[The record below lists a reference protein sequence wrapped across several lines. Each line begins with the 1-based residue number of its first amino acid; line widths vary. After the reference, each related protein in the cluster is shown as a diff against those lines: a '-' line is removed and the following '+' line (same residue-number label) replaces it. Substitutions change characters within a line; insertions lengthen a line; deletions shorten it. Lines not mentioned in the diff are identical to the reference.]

1 MSCRISNVGDDRT
14 VSCSSWGGRNMRAIA
29 LALGVTLLPA
39 AAFAQDAAAP
49 VADAGPGVSGYRIA
63 VIAAGTVAGVIAANA
78 PTRGAVPPH
87 PPFCPPPAGGPAP
100 APGPPPGGAH
110 TCP

>member
-49 VADAGPGVSGYRIA
+49 VADAAPGVSGYRIA

-78 PTRGAVPPH
+78 LTGGLITPILLYGAPE
-87 PPFCPPPAGGPAP
+87 AGA
-100 APGPPPGGAH
+100 ATSAAA
-110 TCP
+110 

>member
-39 AAFAQDAAAP
+39 AAFAQDAAVP
-49 VADAGPGVSGYRIA
+49 VADAAPGVSGYRIA
-63 VIAAGTVAGVIAANA
+63 VIAAGTVAGGIAANA
-78 PTRGAVPPH
+78 PTRRLGTADPPL
-87 PPFCPPPAGGPAP
+87 CRPPAGGAAPRHPPA
-100 APGPPPGGAH
+100 AR
-110 TCP
+110 